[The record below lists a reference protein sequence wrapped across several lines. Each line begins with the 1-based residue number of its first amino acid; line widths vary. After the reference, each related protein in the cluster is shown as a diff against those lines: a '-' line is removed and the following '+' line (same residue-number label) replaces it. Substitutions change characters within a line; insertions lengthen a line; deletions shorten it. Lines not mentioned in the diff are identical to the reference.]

1 MLIIY
6 RGCIMRTN
14 YINKINKK
22 GVISISVIYS
32 FFLIFC
38 LLLVLILTTYTNN
51 RINFKML
58 KNDIKERYRD
68 SFNITP
74 SSIKNLITLPSNET
88 TDDIGQTYYYNGD
101 VNNNYIIFGKYTK
114 DMYINNNA
122 LYDECPSG
130 ETCTK
135 IASAGDDMLWRIIRI
150 NGDGTIRLIY
160 DGTIG
165 NVSYNS
171 NDNDA
176 IYTGYKYS
184 FLVNHGLMKDSTIKT
199 YLDNWYKINLS
210 GSKYEDYIVNS
221 IFCINRNAYI
231 DEEKTT
237 IANGFGTNT
246 QYFENYNNDSVTDLK
261 CSNDLD
267 RFSTNVSYNSN
278 SSLIYPVGLISYEEL
293 TFIGLNRDNDNPNSF
308 LTKEYSFWTLTPSHY
323 NDGAYNYYVN
333 EKGKI
338 ENKIKVSVPLAI
350 RPVISISADTPVVGK
365 GTKDDPY
372 FFYLGGGNFRNYC
385 YWGEY

>member
-6 RGCIMRTN
+6 RGCIM
-14 YINKINKK
+14 INRLNKK

-58 KNDIKERYRD
+58 KNDIKEKYSESD
-68 SFNITP
+68 NVTP

-261 CSNDLD
+261 CSNYLD

-293 TFIGLNRDNDNPNSF
+293 TLIGLNRVNENPNSF
-308 LTKEYSFWTLTPSHY
+308 LTNGNKYWTSTPSHY
-323 NDGAYNYYVN
+323 NNGAYNYYVTA
-333 EKGKI
+333 KGKI
-338 ENKIKVSVPLAI
+338 ENIIKVSEPLAI
-350 RPVISISADTPVVGK
+350 RPVISISVDTPVVGK
-365 GTKDDPY
+365 GTKEFPY
-372 FFYLGGGNFRNYC
+372 FFYLGGGNFRRYC
-385 YWGEY
+385 HLGGDLIQ